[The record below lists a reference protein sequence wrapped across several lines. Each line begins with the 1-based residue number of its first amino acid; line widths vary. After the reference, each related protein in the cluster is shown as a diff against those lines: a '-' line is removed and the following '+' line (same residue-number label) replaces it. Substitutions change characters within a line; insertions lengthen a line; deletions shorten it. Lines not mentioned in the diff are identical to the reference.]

1 LTQLASPPFA
11 QIVLIDRQPKF
22 LLFHRILLTFHDTC
36 DTRDIDV
43 AVRLLK
49 ILEAMAT
56 VSGDVA
62 SRERTRERRGFMA
75 ASERLWNIRYSA
87 SGSTHPL
94 RQ

>member
-1 LTQLASPPFA
+1 M
-11 QIVLIDRQPKF
+11 
-22 LLFHRILLTFHDTC
+22 TFHDAC

-62 SRERTRERRGFMA
+62 SRERTRERRGFVA
-75 ASERLWNIRYSA
+75 ASERLWNIRYNA